1 MSGINEQYNSED
13 QQEAIYIKSSASS
26 NGITTLLI
34 GLAVAFV
41 GSLILILMPP
51 LFFLVGVLFLSGSIV
66 AFVMGFYKLQE
77 PKYSLK
83 ITKQSIEYYHR
94 KGKWILPWDNIQ
106 RFDVPRVHKGLD
118 HVDLELI
125 GFRLR
130 EPEPFLQSISP
141 RLITHLLMEQRPLV
155 AQVIANSCK
164 TGQCPSD
171 DIIEDTKYK
180 CQDGRIINGVS
191 AMFAHRM
198 RKLQQGLGYDIFVS
212 VNDVDRSGADFVALL
227 RECQDA
233 LLAHKSV

>member
-130 EPEPFLQSISP
+130 E
-141 RLITHLLMEQRPLV
+141 
-155 AQVIANSCK
+155 
-164 TGQCPSD
+164 
-171 DIIEDTKYK
+171 
-180 CQDGRIINGVS
+180 
-191 AMFAHRM
+191 
-198 RKLQQGLGYDIFVS
+198 
-212 VNDVDRSGADFVALL
+212 
-227 RECQDA
+227 RERRCLCA
-233 LLAHKSV
+233 